1 MSDYPRRRRL
11 EPEPPKRGG
20 IPIIPLMI
28 LVILCG
34 LALGGLLTK
43 FFGTGGVQTPSP
55 APSFTPLPESTATF
69 TSAQSAP
76 PAPSPT
82 PTHVA
87 KTPAPL
93 PSATLIPG
101 TTMAP
106 SSKPLASASARPT
119 PHATQRSTPLTIVLT
134 PTPLPS
140 HAAHVAKSPSQAQA
154 TATPPPVVAAPTAT
168 PVLITGANTSEHAAS
183 IVSAYIAA
191 LARGDSSTAAGYLAS
206 GLPTETF
213 INPNVTVNV
222 SEMRTARSGD
232 GSYTV
237 TAQIATSKGT
247 YFATFVVRM
256 GAYGMQI
263 AEHSATHL

>member
-1 MSDYPRRRRL
+1 LSDYPRRRRL

-28 LVILCG
+28 LVVLCG

-43 FFGTGGVQTPSP
+43 FLGTGGAQAPTS

-69 TSAQSAP
+69 TSAESLP
-76 PAPSPT
+76 PSPSPT
-82 PTHVA
+82 PSHKPA
-87 KTPAPL
+87 KSS
-93 PSATLIPG
+93 PSASPSTSPG
-101 TTMAP
+101 
-106 SSKPLASASARPT
+106 ASASPSASPRATGSAT
-119 PHATQRSTPLTIVLT
+119 PKPKPKATQLVIVLT
-134 PTPLPS
+134 PTPPAARAPS
-140 HAAHVAKSPSQAQA
+140 IAAPIA
-154 TATPPPVVAAPTAT
+154 TATPPPVVSAPTAT

-183 IVSAYIAA
+183 IVNAYIAA

-206 GLPTETF
+206 GLPTESF

-222 SEMRTARSGD
+222 SELRTSRNSD
-232 GSYTV
+232 GGYTV

-247 YFATFVVRM
+247 YFGTFVVRM

-263 AEHSATHL
+263 TEHSATHL